1 MGPRSFEGD
10 TGGRAGQVTPR
21 RTWLIASAAIAVA
34 VFALMWIGYASN
46 WAWLATIDASL
57 LETGHRYAAAHPG
70 RVTAWDVFCTVLGPT
85 VFRLLTLV
93 VIVFALVRR
102 NVRIAMFLVISVEL
116 AGIITE
122 IAKYAA
128 SRPRP
133 ATALV
138 VAPSSS
144 FPSGHA
150 LGVMVAVLALL
161 TVLLPVVR
169 RPLRAWLIAL
179 GALVVVAIGVG
190 RVVLNVHYPTDVIG
204 GWALGYAYFV
214 ACLLMVPPTRPVTV
228 TDETPAALGTAQ

>member
-1 MGPRSFEGD
+1 
-10 TGGRAGQVTPR
+10 VTPR
-21 RTWLIASAAIAVA
+21 RAFLIASAALAVV

-46 WAWLATIDASL
+46 WAWLATIDGSL
-57 LETGHRYAAAHPG
+57 LEAGHRYAVDHPG
-70 RVTAWDVFCTVLGPT
+70 WVTAWDVFCTVLGPT
-85 VFRLLTLV
+85 AFRLLTLV

-116 AGIITE
+116 AGIVTE

-128 SRPRP
+128 DRPRP

-138 VAPSSS
+138 TALSSS

-169 RPLRAWLIAL
+169 RPLRGWLLAL
-179 GALVVVAIGVG
+179 GALVVFAIGVG
-190 RVVLNVHYPTDVIG
+190 RVALNVHYPTDVIA

-214 ACLLMVPPTRPVTV
+214 ACLLMVPPARPVTV
-228 TDETPAALGTAQ
+228 ADETPAALGTSR